1 MWQRWEIA
9 CTRVM
14 TMQACWS
21 EKNVILLFESGGS
34 QITSKT
40 RKVWEFQASVRI
52 LGYTRRNVGIWKKC
66 SLFFLELRFLR
77 LGLRWYIC
85 ISLFIYTSLGIFPHI
100 PTLISHSIPFIP
112 IYPSLSHTQDFFFAA
127 PATQGT
133 TKALVVARPHDPNL
147 GNMGE
152 WNIRIMLNT

>member
-1 MWQRWEIA
+1 MISMWQRWEIA

-66 SLFFLELRFLR
+66 SLFFGVE
-77 LGLRWYIC
+77 
-85 ISLFIYTSLGIFPHI
+85 I
-100 PTLISHSIPFIP
+100 PTSRASMVYMYIIIYLYLAGYIPTYSHSDFPFYPLYPHLSISIP
-112 IYPSLSHTQDFFFAA
+112 YPGFFFRGTGHAGNH
-127 PATQGT
+127 QGIGGGT
-133 TKALVVARPHDPNL
+133 TSWSEPGQHGGMKY
-147 GNMGE
+147 
-152 WNIRIMLNT
+152 

>member
-66 SLFFLELRFLR
+66 SLFFLELRFPR

-112 IYPSLSHTQDFFFAA
+112 IYPSLSHTQDFFSRHR
-127 PATQGT
+127 PRREPPRHWWWHDLMIRTWATWG
-133 TKALVVARPHDPNL
+133 DEIL
-147 GNMGE
+147 GSC
-152 WNIRIMLNT
+152 